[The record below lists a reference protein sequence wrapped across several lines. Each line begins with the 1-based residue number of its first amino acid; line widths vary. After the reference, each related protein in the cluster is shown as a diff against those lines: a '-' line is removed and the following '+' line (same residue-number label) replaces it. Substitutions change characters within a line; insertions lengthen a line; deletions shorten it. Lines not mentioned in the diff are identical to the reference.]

1 MSEVLREGKGI
12 PESSSVPVAV
22 LVAGIAII
30 ATRLLSVLLQ
40 IEEAGIE
47 GITSFA
53 YRSAQAWDSTLIFI
67 ASQLIFF
74 FELRCAVALMRGKNW
89 ARWGFVVA
97 EIVILFYMFCAS
109 MGWVYPE
116 LFSIKG
122 QNSAQVIPLLM
133 MQKLPDVVLIFLLF
147 VPAHC
152 RQFFRQR

>member
-12 PESSSVPVAV
+12 LASPVPVPV
-22 LVAGIAII
+22 LVGAIAII

-40 IEEAGIE
+40 IEDAGVE
-47 GITSFA
+47 GITSFV

-89 ARWGFVVA
+89 ARWGFVTAELVA
-97 EIVILFYMFCAS
+97 LLYMFCAS
-109 MGWVYPE
+109 MGWIYPE
-116 LFSIKG
+116 LFTVNG
-122 QNSAQVIPLLM
+122 ENNAQVIPLLM
-133 MQKLPDVVLIFLLF
+133 LQKLPDSVLVFLLF
-147 VPAHC
+147 VPASC